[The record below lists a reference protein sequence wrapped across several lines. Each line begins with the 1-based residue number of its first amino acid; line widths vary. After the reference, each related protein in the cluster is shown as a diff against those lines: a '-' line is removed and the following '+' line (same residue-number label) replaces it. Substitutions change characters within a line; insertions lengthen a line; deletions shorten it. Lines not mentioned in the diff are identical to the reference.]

1 MVVPRLLIVV
11 FLVLLAGYHPA
22 RAQTAP
28 ESPALAAA
36 ARILDH
42 AKAEAAAGCTDPSDA
57 LVRVLCTKQLRV
69 GLRTYYPGFS
79 VRDEQGAFGGFE
91 PDIGR
96 RIAEFLG
103 VAFVPIV
110 VNPKD
115 RIPILAGNQA
125 DLLIS
130 TMGDTTQR
138 SMAVRFIR
146 PHYYASQTAIV
157 GHASSP
163 VSDWADIAGRT
174 VCLPLGSNSNI
185 EFVRHHVRIMTF
197 DNPEQLMDALRFDE
211 CAYIVQDDTFFARA
225 LAETAWAAHYAI
237 KFRFAPLPWGMAVA
251 RENTTQFAAL
261 LDDLSAAYHADGTF
275 LDLARAH
282 RLDLAFLTSEQ
293 ARWRDATCLDANG
306 APRERCL
313 IPSVSDNQAA
323 DLSIVAPY
331 VAALEQA
338 ATAWFGIGIDLSL
351 FRNGTTFGLVL
362 EGIGF
367 TLSLVLGTQLSTLFF
382 ALGFS
387 RLMTGGSDI
396 VRRCVGFFTAVGQV
410 TPLPLLLFFVYV
422 LAGGVLHY
430 SARVA
435 WVAAV
440 FAIGLY
446 NGSNAARAIDEAHRT
461 LVRPQATPDSGP
473 PEGNTRS
480 FFRAVSLASVQLVAF
495 LINAAKGSPAAGMIG
510 VPDFLNVVTDLTASS
525 ADRMTVYLILLVFY
539 VGMVSLLIVLL
550 TMLRRVLVRHT
561 PGDG

>member
-1 MVVPRLLIVV
+1 MVVPRLLIVIC
-11 FLVLLAGYHPA
+11 LVLLAGHDAA
-22 RAQTAP
+22 RAETAP
-28 ESPALAAA
+28 EPPALAAA
-36 ARILDH
+36 VRILDR
-42 AKAEAAAGCTDPSDA
+42 ARADAAADCGNPADV

-79 VRDEQGAFGGFE
+79 VRDEQGVFNGFE

-96 RIAEFLG
+96 RIAAFLG
-103 VAFVPIV
+103 VAFVPVV

-115 RIPILAGNQA
+115 RIPILVGNQA
-125 DLLIS
+125 DLVIS

-138 SMAVRFIR
+138 DAAVRFIR

-157 GHASSP
+157 GHVSSH
-163 VSDWADIAGRT
+163 VSDWADITGRT

-197 DNPEQLMDALRFDE
+197 DSPEQLMDALRFDE
-211 CAYIVQDDTFFARA
+211 CTFVVQDDTFFARS
-225 LAETAWAAHYAI
+225 LADPAWAAHYAI
-237 KFRFAPLPWGMAVA
+237 KFRFAPLPWGMAVT
-251 RENTTQFAAL
+251 RENTARFAAL
-261 LDDLSAAYHADGTF
+261 LDDLSVAYHADGTF
-275 LDLARAH
+275 LDLAKAH

-293 ARWRDATCLDANG
+293 AKWRDPTCLDAND

-313 IPSVSDNQAA
+313 TPPVSDSQAT

-331 VAALEQA
+331 VASVERVA
-338 ATAWFGIGIDLSL
+338 ASWLGLPIDLSL
-351 FRNGTTFGLVL
+351 FRNRTTFGLVL

-367 TLSLVLGTQLSTLFF
+367 TLSLVLGTQLSTIFF

-387 RLMTGGSDI
+387 RLMTGGGTI
-396 VRRCVGFFTAVGQV
+396 VRRGVGLFTAVGQV

-446 NGSNAARAIDEAHRT
+446 NGSNAARAIDEAHVMLLR
-461 LVRPQATPDSGP
+461 RQAALAGATDAGD
-473 PEGNTRS
+473 TRS
-480 FFRAVSLASVQLVAF
+480 FFRAVSMASVQLVAF

-550 TMLRRVLVRHT
+550 TLLRRLLARHML
-561 PGDG
+561 GGA